1 MIRDVN
7 PLHREVKKMTTAKA
21 DKIRMWSSIL
31 LNILLLVSLGFI
43 TGSRGGVWFSD
54 SCYQLLLKY
63 RSISEYLETVK
74 LMMY

>member
-43 TGSRGGVWFSD
+43 TGSRGGCGS
-54 SCYQLLLKY
+54 
-63 RSISEYLETVK
+63 RIPAISY
-74 LMMY
+74 Y